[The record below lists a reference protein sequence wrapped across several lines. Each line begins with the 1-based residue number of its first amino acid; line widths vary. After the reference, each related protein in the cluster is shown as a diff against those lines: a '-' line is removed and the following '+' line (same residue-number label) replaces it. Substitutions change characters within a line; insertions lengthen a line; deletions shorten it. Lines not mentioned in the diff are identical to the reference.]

1 MFNCHLNVI
10 DHNVLHVGGGGGV
23 VLMTFITYMNIS
35 VHCCDPVVDLGGG
48 GRDHEYI
55 TFGTI
60 NNILMIS
67 ILTNKNK

>member
-48 GRDHEYI
+48 VTMNILHLELLI
-55 TFGTI
+55 I
-60 NNILMIS
+60 ILMIS